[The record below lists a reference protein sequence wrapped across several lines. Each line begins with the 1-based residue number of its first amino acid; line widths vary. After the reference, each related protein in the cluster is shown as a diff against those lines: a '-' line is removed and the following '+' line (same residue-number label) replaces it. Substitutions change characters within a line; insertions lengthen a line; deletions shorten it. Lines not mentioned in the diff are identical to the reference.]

1 MDKGRRRPR
10 KFHMDCGARL
20 RAVFKA
26 RQSKFR
32 LGVDGKWEVL

>member
-1 MDKGRRRPR
+1 MDKGKRWAR

-20 RAVFKA
+20 LAVLKA